1 MGKKQHQKDKI
12 YVTCTEWST
21 LYGGKR
27 ASTEDRRRFKR
38 LPFHCCSI
46 TFQPFKTPYCTREG
60 IIFDLE
66 NILPFVRKHGI
77 NPVTGKKMKAG
88 ELIKLTFHRNSDGKF
103 HCPVTFKVFNENTHI
118 VAIKVT
124 GNVYCYEAVERLN
137 VKANNYFDLLS
148 SDPFTKEDIIT
159 LQDPQNLDKFNIS
172 AFYHVQHKEEE
183 KNDGNVVVIRQL
195 NQETKETL
203 AELSKD
209 LKVPDYMWSNKPKSD
224 GDQKKRDVFNTA
236 TYSTGKA
243 AASLTS
249 TVMEP
254 VTKVEPAVLED
265 DVVRY
270 KYVTKKGYVSL
281 VTTHGRLNLE
291 LHCDLVPKTC
301 ENFIRHCASGYYN
314 ETIFHRLI
322 RYFIIQGG
330 DPSGTGFGGESIWN
344 KPFADEFLPNLG
356 HDARGILSMANS
368 GPNTNQSQ
376 FFITFRKCK
385 HLDKKHTVFGKVVG
399 GMETLNK
406 VEMLE
411 TDKDDRPL
419 EEIQILNCEV
429 FVDPFKDVEEM
440 LAKERARGIETEQ
453 QEPNP
458 SEKLSR
464 PKPGNRR
471 EEEALEAE
479 DRARR
484 HNLPDLSK
492 VFHEG
497 IGKFINIS
505 ALEEESKQSLKRES
519 SSVNSPALLNNEVLH
534 KKQKT
539 VLRSTLSDF
548 SMSESLTW
556 KHTYK
561 DQQSR
566 KNNVWYLYIRNVLL
580 TRLLKT
586 LRQLTTGFAHLGAH
600 HIGAITFTKPVK
612 AYVGVIEAN
621 LPDAFFTELDC
632 YSTIQTEKSVLERL
646 INYRYPQA
654 RIRRTFT
661 KSFLFSHSYFGEV
674 SFSDSREFLCS
685 IAQKDV
691 HLTPLTILQLCMD
704 LSEWGVVSSL
714 LDKLLV
720 DFHTYPLTY
729 ENGLGLTCKFQC
741 VVLGKPKPLFYWCF
755 HSRRKANKH
764 VRIESRGILHHGWLH
779 LTACNDE
786 DDGEYFC
793 CVLNSQA
800 LGTYHRTTSSFLRV
814 EDPNFSSSGPISCYP
829 PPAVASR
836 SLRPTA
842 SSKFALLIG
851 NAKFDEFPN
860 LNENTSILHQLA
872 RGLAKYHYQVLVLQD
887 LSADEILRAVA
898 IYENFLNTGAYGFF
912 YIGSHGIRINGQ
924 DYAIA
929 TDAKMST
936 LKNSAKRP
944 SASMDGFISIDAI
957 SCRFQA
963 RNPSLNV
970 MVIDTCRA
978 GTDNEYNASRSP
990 LAEFVQV
997 VSSNLFRLYACQAN
1011 QVAYEAK
1018 VSLLSKVL
1026 KDCINLHATQTVT
1039 NFLSS
1044 VHRQFVE
1051 TLKKYWK
1058 ILEAE
1063 KLTATV
1069 SGDVLGFLNQE
1080 LDLQLPKEPRELH
1093 ITTLAGNSTTPYG
1106 SSDIFAEYDSAMYR
1120 SLSDPTS
1127 PPVPCRYSSSKLN
1140 LWDCCLWSNISTT
1153 MNSLSTSLNMRMEE
1167 NTISP
1172 NREEPGIAA
1181 RKWVTLR
1188 TSVHNRLDVAIRTDP
1203 LSHTPRAYF
1212 NLNELR
1218 RCWESCD
1225 VQADPLRGSQHPL
1238 LVDHHSA
1245 VSITKIQRLQVR
1257 HKGNDRLVLQ
1267 LHKPCQQ
1274 SLQMFTT
1281 STRSCHCSVIP
1292 ITIDC
1297 PPIVNLWSMD
1307 ISSGC

>member
-46 TFQPFKTPYCTREG
+46 TFQPFKNPYCTREG

-88 ELIKLTFHRNSDGKF
+88 ELIKLAFHRNSDGKF

-172 AFYHVQHKEEE
+172 AFYHVQHKEE

-203 AELSKD
+203 AELPKD

-224 GDQKKRDVFNTA
+224 DDQKKRDVFNTA

-440 LAKERARGIETEQ
+440 LAKERARGIETE
-453 QEPNP
+453 PNL

-479 DRARR
+479 DRARL
-484 HNLPDLSK
+484 HNLPDVSK

-505 ALEEESKQSLKRES
+505 AFEEETKQSLKREA
-519 SSVNSPALLNNEVLH
+519 SSVNSSALVNNEVLH

-548 SMSESLTW
+548 SAW
-556 KHTYK
+556 
-561 DQQSR
+561 
-566 KNNVWYLYIRNVLL
+566 
-580 TRLLKT
+580 
-586 LRQLTTGFAHLGAH
+586 
-600 HIGAITFTKPVK
+600 
-612 AYVGVIEAN
+612 
-621 LPDAFFTELDC
+621 
-632 YSTIQTEKSVLERL
+632 
-646 INYRYPQA
+646 
-654 RIRRTFT
+654 
-661 KSFLFSHSYFGEV
+661 
-674 SFSDSREFLCS
+674 
-685 IAQKDV
+685 
-691 HLTPLTILQLCMD
+691 
-704 LSEWGVVSSL
+704 
-714 LDKLLV
+714 
-720 DFHTYPLTY
+720 
-729 ENGLGLTCKFQC
+729 
-741 VVLGKPKPLFYWCF
+741 
-755 HSRRKANKH
+755 
-764 VRIESRGILHHGWLH
+764 
-779 LTACNDE
+779 
-786 DDGEYFC
+786 
-793 CVLNSQA
+793 
-800 LGTYHRTTSSFLRV
+800 
-814 EDPNFSSSGPISCYP
+814 
-829 PPAVASR
+829 
-836 SLRPTA
+836 
-842 SSKFALLIG
+842 
-851 NAKFDEFPN
+851 
-860 LNENTSILHQLA
+860 
-872 RGLAKYHYQVLVLQD
+872 
-887 LSADEILRAVA
+887 
-898 IYENFLNTGAYGFF
+898 
-912 YIGSHGIRINGQ
+912 
-924 DYAIA
+924 
-929 TDAKMST
+929 
-936 LKNSAKRP
+936 
-944 SASMDGFISIDAI
+944 
-957 SCRFQA
+957 
-963 RNPSLNV
+963 
-970 MVIDTCRA
+970 
-978 GTDNEYNASRSP
+978 
-990 LAEFVQV
+990 
-997 VSSNLFRLYACQAN
+997 
-1011 QVAYEAK
+1011 
-1018 VSLLSKVL
+1018 
-1026 KDCINLHATQTVT
+1026 
-1039 NFLSS
+1039 
-1044 VHRQFVE
+1044 
-1051 TLKKYWK
+1051 
-1058 ILEAE
+1058 
-1063 KLTATV
+1063 
-1069 SGDVLGFLNQE
+1069 
-1080 LDLQLPKEPRELH
+1080 
-1093 ITTLAGNSTTPYG
+1093 
-1106 SSDIFAEYDSAMYR
+1106 
-1120 SLSDPTS
+1120 
-1127 PPVPCRYSSSKLN
+1127 
-1140 LWDCCLWSNISTT
+1140 
-1153 MNSLSTSLNMRMEE
+1153 
-1167 NTISP
+1167 
-1172 NREEPGIAA
+1172 
-1181 RKWVTLR
+1181 
-1188 TSVHNRLDVAIRTDP
+1188 
-1203 LSHTPRAYF
+1203 
-1212 NLNELR
+1212 
-1218 RCWESCD
+1218 
-1225 VQADPLRGSQHPL
+1225 
-1238 LVDHHSA
+1238 
-1245 VSITKIQRLQVR
+1245 
-1257 HKGNDRLVLQ
+1257 
-1267 LHKPCQQ
+1267 
-1274 SLQMFTT
+1274 
-1281 STRSCHCSVIP
+1281 
-1292 ITIDC
+1292 
-1297 PPIVNLWSMD
+1297 
-1307 ISSGC
+1307 

>member
-1 MGKKQHQKDKI
+1 MLKQQI
-12 YVTCTEWST
+12 
-21 LYGGKR
+21 
-27 ASTEDRRRFKR
+27 
-38 LPFHCCSI
+38 
-46 TFQPFKTPYCTREG
+46 
-60 IIFDLE
+60 
-66 NILPFVRKHGI
+66 
-77 NPVTGKKMKAG
+77 
-88 ELIKLTFHRNSDGKF
+88 
-103 HCPVTFKVFNENTHI
+103 
-118 VAIKVT
+118 
-124 GNVYCYEAVERLN
+124 GNAEAVERLN

-376 FFITFRKCK
+376 LYVFSCFLSDIFCSFITFRKCK

-484 HNLPDLSK
+484 HNLPGSYPMPVLS
-492 VFHEG
+492 
-497 IGKFINIS
+497 
-505 ALEEESKQSLKRES
+505 LLY
-519 SSVNSPALLNNEVLH
+519 SVRSILLQL
-534 KKQKT
+534 
-539 VLRSTLSDF
+539 
-548 SMSESLTW
+548 M
-556 KHTYK
+556 
-561 DQQSR
+561 
-566 KNNVWYLYIRNVLL
+566 YIRNWGLRYLRYMPYRHTIGGVILILMDHTIFVIRFLL
-580 TRLLKT
+580 QWKVVYMDYCSMHAMEAPGDSDSPKAGVHDHFCGWKT
-586 LRQLTTGFAHLGAH
+586 ERKLMSRSQ
-600 HIGAITFTKPVK
+600 ITFTKPVK
-612 AYVGVIEAN
+612 ANVGVIEAN

-714 LDKLLV
+714 LDKCEFMIRKTSDRFTVPTVLV

-764 VRIESRGILHHGWLH
+764 EWVPVTTFFTWLQTLQEWKLTYVTGVRVVSFYPDCVIKRLEEVH
-779 LTACNDE
+779 LTIVGSCSPKWV
-786 DDGEYFC
+786 G
-793 CVLNSQA
+793 
-800 LGTYHRTTSSFLRV
+800 
-814 EDPNFSSSGPISCYP
+814 NFRNI
-829 PPAVASR
+829 
-836 SLRPTA
+836 
-842 SSKFALLIG
+842 
-851 NAKFDEFPN
+851 EHPN
-860 LNENTSILHQLA
+860 LHNST
-872 RGLAKYHYQVLVLQD
+872 VLVLQD
-887 LSADEILRAVA
+887 LCAGEILRAVG
-898 IYENFLNTGAYGFF
+898 IYENFLNAGAYGFF

-936 LKNSAKRP
+936 LWGYKPRVDLPAKQN
-944 SASMDGFISIDAI
+944 
-957 SCRFQA
+957 QA
-963 RNPSLNV
+963 HKSPTRCQWWIL
-970 MVIDTCRA
+970 VI
-978 GTDNEYNASRSP
+978 
-990 LAEFVQV
+990 
-997 VSSNLFRLYACQAN
+997 
-1011 QVAYEAK
+1011 
-1018 VSLLSKVL
+1018 
-1026 KDCINLHATQTVT
+1026 
-1039 NFLSS
+1039 
-1044 VHRQFVE
+1044 
-1051 TLKKYWK
+1051 
-1058 ILEAE
+1058 
-1063 KLTATV
+1063 
-1069 SGDVLGFLNQE
+1069 
-1080 LDLQLPKEPRELH
+1080 RE
-1093 ITTLAGNSTTPYG
+1093 
-1106 SSDIFAEYDSAMYR
+1106 
-1120 SLSDPTS
+1120 
-1127 PPVPCRYSSSKLN
+1127 
-1140 LWDCCLWSNISTT
+1140 W
-1153 MNSLSTSLNMRMEE
+1153 
-1167 NTISP
+1167 
-1172 NREEPGIAA
+1172 NR
-1181 RKWVTLR
+1181 K
-1188 TSVHNRLDVAIRTDP
+1188 HN
-1203 LSHTPRAYF
+1203 Y
-1212 NLNELR
+1212 LNELNPHIEFSMEM
-1218 RCWESCD
+1218 ESTPAQD
-1225 VQADPLRGSQHPL
+1225 TSITGN
-1238 LVDHHSA
+1238 A
-1245 VSITKIQRLQVR
+1245 VSTFVFIDPDILMEFDN
-1257 HKGNDRLVLQ
+1257 GN
-1267 LHKPCQQ
+1267 
-1274 SLQMFTT
+1274 
-1281 STRSCHCSVIP
+1281 TRSVIRGFVRGWHLQTVRNQVGP
-1292 ITIDC
+1292 EKQQKNSRI
-1297 PPIVNLWSMD
+1297 
-1307 ISSGC
+1307 